1 MTGIFLH
8 TSWRSAGTWVWEA
21 LRNQP
26 KTIGFYEPLH
36 EALATLTRDAIEDRH
51 AGAWASRHPG
61 QSKPYFA
68 EYAALLRRNG
78 HGVAGADNR
87 FGFDYYI
94 LEEDEADAGLRRYTQ
109 LLCDHAARRGLRP
122 VFKCVRTQGRVSWFR
137 QTFPG
142 YRHIAVVRHP
152 YAQFTSAWHCLAQ
165 HNPYFVATPFLVL
178 ERNAAHP
185 AVVALTSALDI
196 PVEPPGFAPIGWRLR
211 RWVRHAATMPVE
223 TLYRGAF
230 ALWLLNARQALTAP
244 ELYDG
249 DEPASL
255 ATALQ
260 ISKGI
265 RPPPVSGRPLI
276 SAASL
281 RAIHAAGFDSVAPWL
296 GPAGSQVPGW
306 LSRAEAAA
314 DAACRHAAQD
324 LYQPTLAPLR
334 AR

>member
-1 MTGIFLH
+1 
-8 TSWRSAGTWVWEA
+8 

-87 FGFDYYI
+87 FGFDHYI
-94 LEEDEADAGLRRYTQ
+94 LEEDEADAGLRRYIQ
-109 LLCDHAARRGLRP
+109 LLCDHAARQGMRP
-122 VFKCVRTQGRVSWFR
+122 IFKCVRSQARMSWFR

-255 ATALQ
+255 AAALQ

-281 RAIHAAGFDSVAPWL
+281 RAIHAAGLDSVAPWL
-296 GPAGSQVPGW
+296 GAAGSQVPGW
-306 LSRAEAAA
+306 LRRAEAAA